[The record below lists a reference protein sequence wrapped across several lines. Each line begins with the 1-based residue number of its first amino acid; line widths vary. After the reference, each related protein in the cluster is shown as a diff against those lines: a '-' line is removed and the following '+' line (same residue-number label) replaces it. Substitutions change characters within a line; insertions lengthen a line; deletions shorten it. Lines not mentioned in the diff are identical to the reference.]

1 MFHVEHSISRRLT
14 LRLFLFS
21 SFAIVLIPVAAIRI
35 SDHYRKLIS
44 ISNRCKIL
52 FSTMSARIAQSCT
65 SDKEKLNIEVQSCS
79 TWNFFSERIFLNCS
93 TPFWKKWDRD
103 SFRFHL
109 RFSLLARRPWERTM
123 NSVYRL
129 HDTERSSQGNEKCM
143 HAEILMFHVEHSGDI
158 HHSSSWWIPVLIHR
172 MR

>member
-44 ISNRCKIL
+44 IWNRCKIL

-79 TWNFFSERIFLNCS
+79 TWNIFFRENFLELLDAIM
-93 TPFWKKWDRD
+93 KKNETVT
-103 SFRFHL
+103 H
-109 RFSLLARRPWERTM
+109 
-123 NSVYRL
+123 SVF
-129 HDTERSSQGNEKCM
+129 
-143 HAEILMFHVEHSGDI
+143 I
-158 HHSSSWWIPVLIHR
+158 
-172 MR
+172 